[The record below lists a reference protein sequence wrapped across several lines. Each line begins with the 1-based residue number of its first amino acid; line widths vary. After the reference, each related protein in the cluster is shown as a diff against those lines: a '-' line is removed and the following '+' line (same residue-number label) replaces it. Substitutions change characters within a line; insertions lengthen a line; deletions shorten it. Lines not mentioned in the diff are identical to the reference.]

1 MTGRAVLSP
10 DGLYR
15 YTLEREWQAELGP
28 VPTEDLRCLFV
39 MLNPSTADAFIDDPT
54 IRRCVGFA
62 RSWGYSSLSVV
73 NLFAL
78 RATHPGVLR
87 VTPNPVGPDNDDW
100 IRREADRA
108 SLIVAAWGTSGDL
121 LGRDRSVLAALDRH
135 PGAGDVYCLGVT
147 RSGQPLHPLYV
158 AGATVPS
165 LYVRPARLGILR

>member
-28 VPTEDLRCLFV
+28 TPDEDLRCLFV

-73 NLFAL
+73 NLFAF
-78 RATHPGVLR
+78 RATDPGSMMR
-87 VTPNPVGPDNDDW
+87 AADPVGPENDHW
-100 IRREADRA
+100 LRVCAVRA
-108 SLIVAAWGTSGDL
+108 SLVVAAWGTNGGHLD
-121 LGRDRSVLAALDRH
+121 RDRHVLELLQREH
-135 PGAGDVYCLGVT
+135 GKSVYCLGVT
-147 RSGQPLHPLYV
+147 RSGQPRHPLYV
-158 AGATVPS
+158 NGQISPEPFA
-165 LYVRPARLGILR
+165 